1 LLTGRIEFFDS
12 KYLNIARATE
22 ALTRNLST
30 RTDVVMSLAVGISL
44 FNFSKIDLSM
54 QTALFALFFSFPLD
68 HFFFFCFPP
77 VLFGAPSAFP

>member
-1 LLTGRIEFFDS
+1 
-12 KYLNIARATE
+12 
-22 ALTRNLST
+22 
-30 RTDVVMSLAVGISL
+30 MSLAVGISL